1 MKDPK
6 LQACGNTVVCGSVG
20 GGTLIFDWQTRIFP
34 AVHVYSRQTHFF
46 TPRGVRRWFQLE
58 MDEIDCLACS
68 ISPEFECVDAALCAA
83 QAAGF
88 TLFCW
93 QWHVADIQTGRC
105 GLDCREKNY
114 QYFTAEIEHCTT
126 ATTAGKNTANVTGK
140 GAFMWFHITA
150 CSNTSTTIT
159 TSAVSSAASS
169 DPPPG
174 QLGCIWSITLSL
186 PMSSAD
192 ISRRYCKP
200 EDYLNFN

>member
-1 MKDPK
+1 MKVPK
-6 LQACGNTVVCGSVG
+6 LQACGNTMVCGSVG
-20 GGTLIFDWQTRIFP
+20 GGTLLFLTDRPEYFQRCTSTVDKHTFSHHMAWDADF
-34 AVHVYSRQTHFF
+34 SW
-46 TPRGVRRWFQLE
+46 RWIRL
-58 MDEIDCLACS
+58 IVWLAAFHLNLNVL
-68 ISPEFECVDAALCAA
+68 IWLCA
-83 QAAGF
+83 
-88 TLFCW
+88 LHRLLVSHCSVDND
-93 QWHVADIQTGRC
+93 VAEIQTGRC
-105 GLDCREKNY
+105 GLDY

-150 CSNTSTTIT
+150 SYNTSTTIT